1 MKVPLSTRAKC
12 LMPTLRV
19 GRRYAALGEPAA
31 AACGGAEQGET
42 RALGEAAPAGLR
54 PA

>member
-1 MKVPLSTRAKC
+1 MGMPLSTRMKW

-31 AACGGAEQGET
+31 AAAGGAELDS
-42 RALGEAAPAGLR
+42 AWIV
-54 PA
+54 

>member
-1 MKVPLSTRAKC
+1 
-12 LMPTLRV
+12 MPTLRV